1 MNVLIFRAGQERFR
15 SLTTAFYRD
24 AFGFLLIFDITNE
37 KSFLDVQDWIEQLKI
52 HAYCEDPEIILVGN
66 KKDSDYLRVVSAS
79 RAQHLAEKYGIPYIE
94 TSAATGENVAN
105 SIEMLLD
112 RVMKRMETS
121 VLKEQILAVTGYQA
135 DGNGHEKNDRIK
147 IVDLPEKSKC
157 NC

>member
-1 MNVLIFRAGQERFR
+1 M
-15 SLTTAFYRD
+15 
-24 AFGFLLIFDITNE
+24 
-37 KSFLDVQDWIEQLKI
+37 DVQDWIEQLKL
-52 HAYCEDPEIILVGN
+52 HAYCEDPEIVLVGN

-94 TSAATGENVAN
+94 TSAATGENVAS

-121 VLKEQILAVTGYQA
+121 VLKSQMLAVTGYHS
-135 DGNGHEKNDRIK
+135 DENGHEKNDRIK
-147 IVDLPEKSKC
+147 IIDLPDKSKC